1 MGICLN
7 MIVKNESKNLR
18 RLFSSVHTYVDY
30 FIISDTGSSDD
41 TIELIYE
48 LGRQFNIVGQ
58 VIKHEWQDFAHN
70 RQFALDMAV
79 ETRIKGEHDC
89 SWLLIIDADE
99 ELIITDKEWVS
110 KLEEGVSYT
119 TYKNLGGLTYK
130 HLFLLWIEK
139 QEWKWIGKVHN
150 YLVNEN
156 EHFKKKHNNDVL
168 IKAYQSEGSNTA
180 RFRDN
185 KEKGLFYLDELLH
198 ELGESEISSKNATR
212 YFQLAYTYRD
222 MNDLPSA
229 IGLMEKLVKAEDVSL
244 GLKYISLIFI
254 SKFQIL
260 LNHERFIIEQ
270 NLHRAMGLLPGRKEA
285 YYYLAMLNKF
295 NNEHIESREMLE
307 KAEKL
312 PGLDEAYNILESD
325 ISLWKIKYELA
336 FVCFK
341 LQDAASA
348 IKYIEELLLTEGVP
362 DIERKFLIALRDK
375 ALLIFNPDRPT

>member
-1 MGICLN
+1 

-18 RLFSSVHTYVDY
+18 RLFNSIHEYVDY

-41 TIELIYE
+41 TIELIYA
-48 LGRQFNIVGQ
+48 LGRQFNIKGQ

-79 ETRIKGEHDC
+79 DSRIKGEHDC
-89 SWLLIIDADE
+89 NWLLIIDADE
-99 ELIITDKEWVS
+99 ELIISDKNWVR

-130 HLFLLWIEK
+130 HLFLIWIEK
-139 QEWKWIGKVHN
+139 QEWRWIGKVHN
-150 YLVNEN
+150 YLVNGN
-156 EHFKKKHNNDVL
+156 EHYNKKHNNDVF

-185 KEKGLFYLDELLH
+185 KEKGLFYLDELLS
-198 ELGESEISSKNATR
+198 ELGDSEISSKNATR

-229 IGLMEKLVKAEDVSL
+229 IGVMERLVKAEDVSP

-260 LNHERFIIEQ
+260 LNQERSLIEQ

-285 YYYLAMLNKF
+285 YYYLAMLSKF
-295 NNEHIESREMLE
+295 NNELIESRAILE

-312 PGLDEAYNILESD
+312 PVLDEAYNIAESD

-336 FVCFK
+336 FVCFQLK
-341 LQDAASA
+341 DTASA
-348 IKYIEELLLTEGVP
+348 MKYIEEFLLTEGVP
-362 DIERKFLIALRDK
+362 DIERTFLIALRDK
-375 ALLIFNPDRPT
+375 ALLTFDPERPV